1 VSDSDVAGSSSLAAS
16 GRRNASS
23 DALVFFGATGDL
35 AYKQIFPALQSLV
48 RHGKLD
54 MPVVGVAKSGWG
66 LEQLRE
72 RARRSLEEHGG
83 VDEDA
88 FAKLVERL
96 RYIDGDYGDPATFDA
111 LRRELGDA
119 RHPLHYLAI
128 PPSLFGDVVE
138 QLGRSGAADG
148 ARVVVEKPFGRDLR
162 SARELNRTLTSVFP
176 ERSIFRIDH
185 YLGKEAVENL
195 IYFRFANSFLEPIW
209 NRVHVKRVQITM
221 AEAFGVAGRGK
232 FYDEAGAIR
241 DVIQNHM
248 LQVLALLAMDAPV
261 ERSPEALRDEKA
273 RLLKSIAPLEPDD
286 VVRGQFRGYRD
297 EPGVAPD
304 SGVETFAAVRLHVDS
319 WRWARVPFLIRAGKR
334 LPTTATEV
342 LVELHHPPQTVFDT
356 PDDTAPN
363 SLRFQLG
370 PAVQLALR
378 ARAKSPGEQMVG
390 EEVELLAQHQHPG
403 EMPPYERLLG
413 DAMRGDP
420 TLFARE
426 DSVEAA
432 WTVVEPILGD
442 VVPLHAYEPGTW
454 GPAEADRLIE
464 RGGGWHAPKGVG
476 GTDPA

>member
-1 VSDSDVAGSSSLAAS
+1 VSEP
-16 GRRNASS
+16 S

-54 MPVVGVAKSGWG
+54 VPVVGVAKSGWT
-66 LEQLRE
+66 LDDLRE

-83 VDEDA
+83 GVDEAA
-88 FAKLVERL
+88 FAQLVERL
-96 RYIDGDYGDPATFDA
+96 RYIAGDYGDPVTFDR
-111 LRRELGDA
+111 LRGELGDA

-128 PPSLFGDVVE
+128 PPSLFATVVE
-138 QLGRSGAADG
+138 QLGRSGSADG
-148 ARVVVEKPFGRDLR
+148 ARVVVEKPFGRDLA
-162 SARELNRTLTSVFP
+162 SARELNATLSAVFP
-176 ERSIFRIDH
+176 ERAIFRIDH

-209 NRVHVKRVQITM
+209 NRQHVKRVQITM
-221 AEAFGVAGRGK
+221 AEAFGVAGRGR
-232 FYDEAGAIR
+232 FYDEAGAVR

-248 LQVLALLAMDAPV
+248 LQVLALLTMDAPS

-273 RLLKSIAPLEPDD
+273 RLLKSIAPLAPSDA
-286 VVRGQFRGYRD
+286 VRGQFTGYRD
-297 EPGVAPD
+297 ESGVAPD
-304 SGVETFAAVRLHVDS
+304 STVETFAAVKLHVDS
-319 WRWARVPFLIRAGKR
+319 WRWAGVPFLIRAGKC

-356 PDDTAPN
+356 PVDSAPN
-363 SLRFQLG
+363 SFRFQLG

-378 ARAKSPGEQMVG
+378 ARAKLPGEQMAG
-390 EEVELLAQHQHPG
+390 EEVELLAQHHHPG

-426 DSVEAA
+426 DGVEAA
-432 WTVVEPILGD
+432 WRVVAPVLGD
-442 VVPLHAYEPGTW
+442 AVPVHPYEPGTW
-454 GPAEADRLIE
+454 GPPEADRLIDD
-464 RGGGWHAPKGVG
+464 GGAWHAPSGVG